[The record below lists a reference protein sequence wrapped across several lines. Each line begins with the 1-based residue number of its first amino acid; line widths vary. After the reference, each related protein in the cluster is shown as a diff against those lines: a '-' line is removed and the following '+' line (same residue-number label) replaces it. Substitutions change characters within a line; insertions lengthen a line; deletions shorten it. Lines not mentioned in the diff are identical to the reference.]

1 MRELSLSILDIVQ
14 NSVKA
19 GASLISVEINET
31 EDRFSFTVT
40 DDGCGMTPELLA
52 RVKRPFYDYAN
63 YEEGRAWDP
72 VVDSRG
78 TPDRGDVF
86 IRSQTGEAHGTEL
99 RAEFNKKHIDFTPP
113 GDLTATVVTLVQG
126 MGDIDLEYVHHTEK
140 GDVRLS
146 TRQLREVLGDVPL
159 SEPEVLSWV
168 NGYLREQYECIKQ

>member
-52 RVKRPFYDYAN
+52 RVKDPFTTTRTTRKVGLGIPLLTLAARQT
-63 YEEGRAWDP
+63 G
-72 VVDSRG
+72 
-78 TPDRGDVF
+78 GDVF